1 MMFKSVRHR
10 ENVINSIVWC
20 VVGGFIGFL
29 TGLIMKS
36 EGTIALVENVAVGI
50 FGAFIGGDFV
60 VAMMNSGVVDDKHFS
75 IRSLAFAV
83 VGAIA
88 LVLILR
94 LMRRSVGPLRSGKP
108 KPRRNY

>member
-1 MMFKSVRHR
+1 M
-10 ENVINSIVWC
+10 
-20 VVGGFIGFL
+20 VGGAIGL
-29 TGLIMKS
+29 LIGLMMKS
-36 EGTIALVENVAVGI
+36 EGRIALLENVAVGV
-50 FGAFIGGDFV
+50 FGALIGGDFV
-60 VAMMNSGVVDDKHFS
+60 VAMVTTGAVGKDFS

-108 KPRRNY
+108 KPRRG